1 MLDGS
6 SAVMARKVN
15 GKGGK
20 YSTGSVIEKF
30 HSSLIEKIKCI
41 HWD

>member
-1 MLDGS
+1 MRMIDVVGGHDGH
-6 SAVMARKVN
+6 MRR
-15 GKGGK
+15 

-30 HSSLIEKIKCI
+30 RSSLIEKIKRI